1 MFIGWLTC
9 IPAVLLPHSP
19 CRSTTANAPANRQ
32 IPKASVV
39 KGNCKKK
46 RKNLV
51 YSDLTTIKKRKRPKP
66 THHPRKNSNN
76 LTTFSK
82 IYLFDSNNQFIFDN
96 YCQFKSNK
104 LKTTGEI
111 IREQRETKGL
121 LLRQVAAKLDID
133 TAILSKIERSERK
146 ATRIQIANLAE
157 ILDLNK
163 DELLIQYLSEN
174 IAYEIADDEFANQA
188 LKVAEVKVEYLKSHK
203 TT

>member
-1 MFIGWLTC
+1 
-9 IPAVLLPHSP
+9 
-19 CRSTTANAPANRQ
+19 
-32 IPKASVV
+32 
-39 KGNCKKK
+39 
-46 RKNLV
+46 
-51 YSDLTTIKKRKRPKP
+51 
-66 THHPRKNSNN
+66 
-76 LTTFSK
+76 
-82 IYLFDSNNQFIFDN
+82 
-96 YCQFKSNK
+96 

-157 ILDLNK
+157 ILDLNR

-203 TT
+203 SR